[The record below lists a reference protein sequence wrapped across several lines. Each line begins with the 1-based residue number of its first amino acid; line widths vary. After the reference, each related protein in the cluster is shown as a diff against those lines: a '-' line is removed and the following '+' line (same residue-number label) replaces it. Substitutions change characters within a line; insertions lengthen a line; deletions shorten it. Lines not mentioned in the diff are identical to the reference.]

1 VIAQMTTTTMNPTNL
16 TTRGLPHAQGEEKSV
31 LSSLLKSPVK
41 LEEVPHLTPAHFH
54 DPARRTIFEAILEA
68 VDKGHEVEL
77 VSFVRRLHESGR
89 LDDVGGAAA
98 VADIFTYAPNHAH
111 FASHARTLT
120 EKLTLRRAMALA
132 SEIGG
137 AVDEGKEPDEVAEL
151 IATSST
157 ALSDTLAEAKP
168 ASDTRALLLAS
179 AQRWEDLASGR
190 RDAMGIET
198 SLVEINQLFCG
209 LKPGRVTVISG
220 LPSDG
225 KSLLGGQFFM
235 DAVSQGH
242 RGLFLTW
249 EMSEHELTDRAVAY
263 QAKLPLDA
271 VANPA
276 KYAKEIEGTN
286 KPTKETM
293 LRVQQAY
300 RAVSDFP
307 MIVRAMHGQN
317 VAQAAAMI
325 RREHRRAP
333 LGLVVMDFIQRIG
346 PSRHLEKQSFE
357 RQLADIADRFQN
369 LALEL
374 GFHGIVLSQLNKEG
388 AAKHA
393 EAINESCAL
402 HLKIVNV
409 PETGR
414 DGTVVTDE
422 DGQVVIKRRGLGV
435 VKDRFHGQTGK
446 LLRIGLNR
454 ETQRF
459 ERMHQ
464 S

>member
-1 VIAQMTTTTMNPTNL
+1 MNAMPL
-16 TTRGLPHAQGEEKSV
+16 TASAMPHAQGEEKSV
-31 LSSLLKSPVK
+31 LSTLLKEPAK
-41 LEEVPHLTPAHFH
+41 LEEVPHLTAEHFH
-54 DPARRTIFEAILEA
+54 DPARRTIFEAILST
-68 VDKGHEVEL
+68 VDKGQEVEL

-89 LDDVGGAAA
+89 LEDVGGASA

-120 EKLTLRRAMALA
+120 EKLALRRALALA
-132 SEIGG
+132 GAIGG
-137 AVDEGKEPDEVAEL
+137 AIDEAKEPDEVAEL

-157 ALSDTLAEAKP
+157 TLTDTLAEAKP
-168 ASDTRALLLAS
+168 ATDTRALLRAS
-179 AQRWEDLASGR
+179 ALRWEDLATGKQ
-190 RDAMGIET
+190 DPMGIVT
-198 SLVEINQLFCG
+198 SLVEINQLFSG

-225 KSLLGGQFFM
+225 KSLLGGQLFM
-235 DAVSQGH
+235 DGVSQGH

-249 EMSEHELTDRAVAY
+249 EMSEDELIDRAIAY

-271 VANPA
+271 VANPL
-276 KYAKEIEGTN
+276 KYACEIESSN

-300 RAVSDFP
+300 RAVAELP
-307 MIVRAMHGQN
+307 MVVRAMHGQN
-317 VAQAAAMI
+317 VAQAIAAI

-333 LGLVVMDFIQRIG
+333 LGMVVMDFIQRIG
-346 PSRHLEKQSFE
+346 PSRHLEKQTFE

-409 PETGR
+409 PEMAK
-414 DGTVVTDE
+414 DGTAVTDE
-422 DGQVVIKRRGLGV
+422 KGEVVIKRRGLGV
-435 VKDRFHGQTGK
+435 VKDRFHGQTGR
-446 LLRIGLNR
+446 LLKIALNR

-459 ERMHQ
+459 ERREVG
-464 S
+464 

>member
-1 VIAQMTTTTMNPTNL
+1 MTPTNPMNPSAL
-16 TTRGLPHAQGEEKSV
+16 TVREIPHAQGEEKSV
-31 LSSLLKSPVK
+31 LSSLLKEPVK
-41 LEEVPHLTPAHFH
+41 LEDVAHLTGEHFH
-54 DPARRTIFEAILEA
+54 DPARRTIFEAILDTI
-68 VDKGHEVEL
+68 DKGQEVEL

-98 VADIFTYAPNHAH
+98 VADIFTYAPSHAH
-111 FASHARTLT
+111 FHSHARTLT
-120 EKLTLRRAMALA
+120 EKLTLRRALALA
-132 SEIGG
+132 G
-137 AVDEGKEPDEVAEL
+137 AISGAIDEGKEPDEVSEL

-157 ALSDTLAEAKP
+157 TLTDTLAEAKP
-168 ASDTRALLLAS
+168 ATDTRALLLAS
-179 AQRWEDLASGR
+179 AQRWEDLAKGKR
-190 RDAMGIET
+190 NPMGIET

-235 DAVSQGH
+235 DAVSQNH

-249 EMSEHELTDRAVAY
+249 EMTEDELIDRAVAY

-271 VANPA
+271 VSNPA
-276 KYAKEIEGTN
+276 KYAKEIEGSN
-286 KPTKETM
+286 KPSKET
-293 LRVQQAY
+293 LSRVQQAY
-300 RAVSDFP
+300 RAVSAHP
-307 MIVRAMHGQN
+307 MILRAMHGQN
-317 VAQAAAMI
+317 VSQAAAAI

-333 LGLVVMDFIQRIG
+333 LGIVVMDFIQRIG
-346 PSRHLEKQSFE
+346 PSRHLEKQNYE

-414 DGTVVTDE
+414 DGTPVTDE
-422 DGQVVIKRRGLGV
+422 HGQMKIKRRGLGV
-435 VKDRFHGQTGK
+435 VKDRFHGQTGN
-446 LLRIGLNR
+446 LLKIALNR
-454 ETQRF
+454 GTQRF
-459 ERMHQ
+459 ERIHQ
-464 S
+464 GEA